1 MKFLF
6 GIPHYLNQIDPTSY
20 QKDKIV
26 SVIEENYR
34 RSSLRNSWEANID
47 NKIHQSYQD
56 EQNEKF
62 LSIDYSEL
70 IPIYTQE
77 VDKFLHQLPL
87 KNPLPYRLEIT
98 NYTATKNDQSLLF
111 HHHIPSL
118 FYCIHYLKFD
128 PKVHNPTLHQN
139 SHRFAD
145 YLSVMYSKELFNIFD
160 DNYVE
165 NSWLYTDYSLKTQED
180 DFLIVPSTIFHKIKE
195 SSSDLLRCTIAMN
208 VYSDTSEQSMIQMYS
223 NS

>member
-77 VDKFLHQLPL
+77 LDKFL
-87 KNPLPYRLEIT
+87 
-98 NYTATKNDQSLLF
+98 F
-111 HHHIPSL
+111 
-118 FYCIHYLKFD
+118 F
-128 PKVHNPTLHQN
+128 
-139 SHRFAD
+139 
-145 YLSVMYSKELFNIFD
+145 
-160 DNYVE
+160 
-165 NSWLYTDYSLKTQED
+165 
-180 DFLIVPSTIFHKIKE
+180 
-195 SSSDLLRCTIAMN
+195 
-208 VYSDTSEQSMIQMYS
+208 
-223 NS
+223 